1 VLVVVKPETVVG
13 WHRAGFRAY
22 WRFLARRHS
31 GRPTSTP
38 ELRHLIRSMAGEN
51 PTWGAPRIHGELL
64 KLGFEISESTVSRYL
79 AQGTSSPDSN
89 QRWLTFLKNHRE
101 AIAAMDFFTV
111 PTATFRVLYCFF
123 VISHGRRNFLHF
135 NVTEHPTCAW
145 IVQQLREAFPEDR
158 APQYLLLDR
167 DVNFSGEVATML
179 EYLGSELIRTAY
191 RSPWQNGV
199 AERWVGSCRRE
210 LLDHVIVL
218 NESHLRR
225 LVRDYLRYYHDDRI
239 HDALKKETPTP
250 RVVERRPSATAKVV
264 GMPRVGGLH
273 HRYQWQTAA

>member
-1 VLVVVKPETVVG
+1 LQ
-13 WHRAGFRAY
+13 
-22 WRFLARRHS
+22 
-31 GRPTSTP
+31 
-38 ELRHLIRSMAGEN
+38 
-51 PTWGAPRIHGELL
+51 
-64 KLGFEISESTVSRYL
+64 LGFEISESTVSRYL
-79 AQGTSSPDSN
+79 AQGTSPPDSS

-123 VISHGRRNFLHF
+123 VIAHGRRKILHF
-135 NVTEHPTCAW
+135 NVTGHPTCAW

-158 APQYLLLDR
+158 APQYLVLDR
-167 DVNFSGEVATML
+167 DGKFNGEVATML
-179 EYLGSELIRTAY
+179 EYLGSGLIRTAY
-191 RSPWQNGV
+191 RCPWQNGV

-225 LVRDYLRYYHDDRI
+225 LLRDYLEYYHDDRI
-239 HDALKKETPTP
+239 HDALKKETPTL
-250 RVVERRPSATAKVV
+250 RGVERRPSGTAKVV

-273 HRYQWQTAA
+273 HRYHWQTAA